1 MTYRLFLLI
10 LLLVTCFTAP
20 LVRAQTALT
29 VLQITGSREQVFTL
43 EDLRNLNQV
52 EILTAN
58 EFVDGQKL
66 FRGPLARDVL
76 TAMDIQVSAGIKLTA
91 ANDYQVEIPVRELF
105 DYNVIL
111 ALEIDGK
118 PLSLRDKG
126 PIWVIY
132 PMSDHAELRDPV
144 FNSHLVWQLIKME
157 LN

>member
-58 EFVDGQKL
+58 EFVDDQKL

-76 TAMDIQVSAGIKLTA
+76 TAMDVQVSADIKLTA

-126 PIWVIY
+126 PIWLIY

-144 FNSHLVWQLIKME
+144 FNSRLVWQLIKME